1 MQGIDH
7 RSAMNE
13 VEIKDYLPADRAQVL
28 IEALPYIQRFS
39 ERVVLIKIGG
49 STLVDQTLFDRLA
62 EDVVLLHSVGIKPII
77 VHGGG
82 PQIGHEL
89 RLAGK
94 ETSFIDGLRV
104 TDQETLKVV
113 SKVLKG
119 QVGRRIVDA
128 IISLGGPAVSLSG
141 ETENLISV
149 TPVSKELGFVGKI
162 TDIAPH
168 LLNTLIEDGQIPVVS
183 TLGIDDKG
191 QSYNINADTAAG
203 ALAGALQVQKVIY
216 LSDVPGLLS
225 DKDDV
230 STLISSITT
239 LEVEGMVVSKGVSDG
254 MIPKVNSCIDA
265 LRQGVGSAHLLDGR
279 IPHVVLL
286 ELFTDEGIGTMIV
299 EED

>member
-1 MQGIDH
+1 
-7 RSAMNE
+7 MNE
-13 VEIKDYLPADRAQVL
+13 VGIKDYLPADRAQVL

-149 TPVSKELGFVGKI
+149 TPISKELGFVGKI

-254 MIPKVNSCIDA
+254 MIPKVISCIDA

>member
-1 MQGIDH
+1 
-7 RSAMNE
+7 
-13 VEIKDYLPADRAQVL
+13 
-28 IEALPYIQRFS
+28 
-39 ERVVLIKIGG
+39 
-49 STLVDQTLFDRLA
+49 
-62 EDVVLLHSVGIKPII
+62 VLLHSVGIKPII

-149 TPVSKELGFVGKI
+149 TPISKELGFVGKI

-168 LLNTLIEDGQIPVVS
+168 SLNTLIEDGQIPVVS

-239 LEVEGMVVSKGVSDG
+239 LEVEEMVVSKGVSDG

>member
-13 VEIKDYLPADRAQVL
+13 VGIKDYLPADRAQVL

-104 TDQETLKVV
+104 TDQETLKIV

-149 TPVSKELGFVGKI
+149 TPISKELGFVGKI

-183 TLGIDDKG
+183 TLGIDGKG

-239 LEVEGMVVSKGVSDG
+239 LEVEGMIVSKGVSDG

>member
-1 MQGIDH
+1 
-7 RSAMNE
+7 MNE
-13 VEIKDYLPADRAQVL
+13 VGIKDYLPSDRAQVL

-149 TPVSKELGFVGKI
+149 TPISKELGFVGKI

-239 LEVEGMVVSKGVSDG
+239 LEVEEMVVSKGVSDG
-254 MIPKVNSCIDA
+254 MIPKVISCIDA

>member
-13 VEIKDYLPADRAQVL
+13 VGIKDYLPADRAQVL

-168 LLNTLIEDGQIPVVS
+168 SLNTLIEDGQIPVVS

-239 LEVEGMVVSKGVSDG
+239 LEVEEMVVSKGVSDG

>member
-1 MQGIDH
+1 
-7 RSAMNE
+7 MNE

-104 TDQETLKVV
+104 TDQETLKIV

-239 LEVEGMVVSKGVSDG
+239 LEVEGMIVSKGVSDG

-265 LRQGVGSAHLLDGR
+265 LRQGVGSTHLLDGR

>member
-1 MQGIDH
+1 
-7 RSAMNE
+7 MNE
-13 VEIKDYLPADRAQVL
+13 VGIKDYLPADRAQVL

-149 TPVSKELGFVGKI
+149 TPISKELGFVGKI

-168 LLNTLIEDGQIPVVS
+168 SLNTLIEDGQIPVVS

-239 LEVEGMVVSKGVSDG
+239 VEVEEMVVSKGVSDG

>member
-77 VHGGG
+77 VPGGG

-104 TDQETLKVV
+104 TDQETLKIV

-239 LEVEGMVVSKGVSDG
+239 LEVEGMIVSKGVSDG

>member
-13 VEIKDYLPADRAQVL
+13 VGIKDYLPADRAQVL

-113 SKVLKG
+113 SKVLKD

-149 TPVSKELGFVGKI
+149 TPISKELGFVGKI

-168 LLNTLIEDGQIPVVS
+168 SLNTLIEDGQIPVVS

-239 LEVEGMVVSKGVSDG
+239 LEVEGMIVSKGVSDG

>member
-1 MQGIDH
+1 
-7 RSAMNE
+7 MNE

-149 TPVSKELGFVGKI
+149 TPISKELGFVGKI

-299 EED
+299 EEN

>member
-104 TDQETLKVV
+104 TDQETLKIV

-239 LEVEGMVVSKGVSDG
+239 LEVEGMIVSKGVSDG

>member
-7 RSAMNE
+7 RSAMNK
-13 VEIKDYLPADRAQVL
+13 VGIKDYLPADRAQVL

-149 TPVSKELGFVGKI
+149 TPISKELGFVGKI

-168 LLNTLIEDGQIPVVS
+168 LLNTLIEGGQIPVVS

>member
-1 MQGIDH
+1 
-7 RSAMNE
+7 MNE
-13 VEIKDYLPADRAQVL
+13 VGIKDYLPADRAQVL

-149 TPVSKELGFVGKI
+149 TPISKELGFVGKI

-168 LLNTLIEDGQIPVVS
+168 LLKTLIEDGQIPVVS

-239 LEVEGMVVSKGVSDG
+239 LEVEEMVVSKGVSDG

>member
-1 MQGIDH
+1 
-7 RSAMNE
+7 MNE
-13 VEIKDYLPADRAQVL
+13 LGIKDYLPADRAQVL

-239 LEVEGMVVSKGVSDG
+239 LEVEGMIVSKGVSDG

>member
-1 MQGIDH
+1 
-7 RSAMNE
+7 MNE

-104 TDQETLKVV
+104 TDQETLKIV

-128 IISLGGPAVSLSG
+128 IISLGDPAVSLSG

-239 LEVEGMVVSKGVSDG
+239 LEVEGMIVSKGVSDG

>member
-1 MQGIDH
+1 
-7 RSAMNE
+7 MNE
-13 VEIKDYLPADRAQVL
+13 VGIKDYLPADRAQVL

-104 TDQETLKVV
+104 TDQETLKGV

-149 TPVSKELGFVGKI
+149 TPISKELGFVGKI

-168 LLNTLIEDGQIPVVS
+168 SLNTLIEDGQIPVVS

-239 LEVEGMVVSKGVSDG
+239 LEVEGMIVSKGVSDG

-286 ELFTDEGIGTMIV
+286 ELFSDEVMGTMIV
-299 EED
+299 EES

>member
-1 MQGIDH
+1 
-7 RSAMNE
+7 MNK
-13 VEIKDYLPADRAQVL
+13 VGIKDYLPADRAQVL

-104 TDQETLKVV
+104 TDQETLKIV

-119 QVGRRIVDA
+119 QVGRRIVDS

-149 TPVSKELGFVGKI
+149 TPINKELGFVGKI

-168 LLNTLIEDGQIPVVS
+168 SLNAIIEAGQIPIIS
-183 TLGIDDKG
+183 TLGIDEKG

-230 STLISSITT
+230 NTLISSATT
-239 LEVEGMVVSKGVSDG
+239 LEVEGMIASKGVSDG

-286 ELFTDEGIGTMIV
+286 ELFTDEGIGTMIA

>member
-104 TDQETLKVV
+104 TDQETLKIV

-168 LLNTLIEDGQIPVVS
+168 SLNTLIEDGQIPVVS

-239 LEVEGMVVSKGVSDG
+239 LEVEGMIVSKGVSDG

>member
-1 MQGIDH
+1 
-7 RSAMNE
+7 MNE

-104 TDQETLKVV
+104 TDQETLKIV

-239 LEVEGMVVSKGVSDG
+239 LEVEGMIVSKGVSDG
-254 MIPKVNSCIDA
+254 MIPKVNSCVDA

-299 EED
+299 EEN

>member
-1 MQGIDH
+1 MQGID
-7 RSAMNE
+7 RRNAMNE
-13 VEIKDYLPADRAQVL
+13 VGIKDYLPADRAQVL

-49 STLVDQTLFDRLA
+49 STLVDQSLFDRLA

-104 TDQETLKVV
+104 TDQETLKIV

-119 QVGRRIVDA
+119 QVGRRIVDS

-149 TPVSKELGFVGKI
+149 TPINKELGFVGKI

-168 LLNTLIEDGQIPVVS
+168 SLNAIIEGGQIPVIS
-183 TLGIDDKG
+183 TLGIDEKG

-230 STLISSITT
+230 NTLISSATT
-239 LEVEGMVVSKGVSDG
+239 LEVKGMIASEGVSDG

>member
-1 MQGIDH
+1 
-7 RSAMNE
+7 MNE
-13 VEIKDYLPADRAQVL
+13 EGIKDYLPGDRAQVL

-104 TDQETLKVV
+104 TDQETLKIV

-203 ALAGALQVQKVIY
+203 
-216 LSDVPGLLS
+216 P
-225 DKDDV
+225 
-230 STLISSITT
+230 
-239 LEVEGMVVSKGVSDG
+239 
-254 MIPKVNSCIDA
+254 
-265 LRQGVGSAHLLDGR
+265 
-279 IPHVVLL
+279 
-286 ELFTDEGIGTMIV
+286 
-299 EED
+299 

>member
-1 MQGIDH
+1 
-7 RSAMNE
+7 MNE

-149 TPVSKELGFVGKI
+149 TPISKELGFVGKI

-168 LLNTLIEDGQIPVVS
+168 LLNTLIEGGQIPVVS

>member
-1 MQGIDH
+1 MQGID
-7 RSAMNE
+7 RRNAMNE
-13 VEIKDYLPADRAQVL
+13 VGIKDYLPADRAQVL

-104 TDQETLKVV
+104 TDQETLKIV

-119 QVGRRIVDA
+119 QVGRRIVDS

-149 TPVSKELGFVGKI
+149 TPINKELGFVGKI

-168 LLNTLIEDGQIPVVS
+168 SLNAIIEGGQIPVIS
-183 TLGIDDKG
+183 TLGIDEKG

-203 ALAGALQVQKVIY
+203 ALAGALQVQKVVY

-230 STLISSITT
+230 NTLISSATT
-239 LEVEGMVVSKGVSDG
+239 LEVEGMIASKGVSDG

-299 EED
+299 GED

>member
-13 VEIKDYLPADRAQVL
+13 VGIKDYLPADRAQVL

-149 TPVSKELGFVGKI
+149 TPISKELGFVGKI

>member
-1 MQGIDH
+1 
-7 RSAMNE
+7 MNE

-104 TDQETLKVV
+104 TDQETLKIV

-183 TLGIDDKG
+183 TLGIDAKG

-239 LEVEGMVVSKGVSDG
+239 LEVEGMIVSKGVSDG

>member
-1 MQGIDH
+1 
-7 RSAMNE
+7 MNE

-113 SKVLKG
+113 SEVLKG

-149 TPVSKELGFVGKI
+149 TPISKELGFVGKI

-239 LEVEGMVVSKGVSDG
+239 LEVEEMVVSKGVSDG

>member
-13 VEIKDYLPADRAQVL
+13 VGIKDYLPADRAQVL

-39 ERVVLIKIGG
+39 GRVVLIKIGG

-104 TDQETLKVV
+104 TDQETLKIV

-239 LEVEGMVVSKGVSDG
+239 LEVEGMIVSKGVSDG

>member
-1 MQGIDH
+1 MQGID
-7 RSAMNE
+7 RRNAMNE
-13 VEIKDYLPADRAQVL
+13 VGIKDYLPADRAQVL

-149 TPVSKELGFVGKI
+149 TPISKELGFVGKI

-239 LEVEGMVVSKGVSDG
+239 LEVEEMVVSKGVSDG

>member
-1 MQGIDH
+1 
-7 RSAMNE
+7 MNE
-13 VEIKDYLPADRAQVL
+13 VGIKDYLPGDRAQVL

-104 TDQETLKVV
+104 TDQETLKIV

-149 TPVSKELGFVGKI
+149 LPVSKELGFVGKI

-239 LEVEGMVVSKGVSDG
+239 LEVEGMIVSKGVSDG

>member
-1 MQGIDH
+1 
-7 RSAMNE
+7 MNE
-13 VEIKDYLPADRAQVL
+13 VGIKDYLPADRAQVL

-113 SKVLKG
+113 SEVLKG

-149 TPVSKELGFVGKI
+149 TPISKELGFVGKI

-230 STLISSITT
+230 STLISSTTT

>member
-13 VEIKDYLPADRAQVL
+13 VGIKDYLPADRAQVL

-104 TDQETLKVV
+104 TDQETLKIV

-149 TPVSKELGFVGKI
+149 TPISKELGFVGKI

>member
-1 MQGIDH
+1 
-7 RSAMNE
+7 MNE
-13 VEIKDYLPADRAQVL
+13 VGIKDYLPADRAQVL

-149 TPVSKELGFVGKI
+149 TPISKELGFVGKI

-239 LEVEGMVVSKGVSDG
+239 LVVEGMVVSKGVSDG

>member
-13 VEIKDYLPADRAQVL
+13 VGIKDYLPADRAQVL

-149 TPVSKELGFVGKI
+149 TPISKELGFVGKI

-168 LLNTLIEDGQIPVVS
+168 SLNTLIEDGQIPVVS

-239 LEVEGMVVSKGVSDG
+239 LEVEGMIVSKGVSDG

>member
-13 VEIKDYLPADRAQVL
+13 VGIKDYLPADRAQVL

-39 ERVVLIKIGG
+39 ERVVLIKVGG

-104 TDQETLKVV
+104 TDQETLKIV

-230 STLISSITT
+230 SSLISSITT
-239 LEVEGMVVSKGVSDG
+239 LEVEGMIVSKGVSDG

>member
-1 MQGIDH
+1 
-7 RSAMNE
+7 MNE
-13 VEIKDYLPADRAQVL
+13 VGIKDYLPGDRAQFL

-39 ERVVLIKIGG
+39 ERVVLIKIVG

-104 TDQETLKVV
+104 TDQETLKIV

-239 LEVEGMVVSKGVSDG
+239 LEVEGMIVSKGVSDG

>member
-1 MQGIDH
+1 MQDID
-7 RSAMNE
+7 RRNAMNK
-13 VEIKDYLPADRAQVL
+13 VGIKDYLPADRAQVL

-104 TDQETLKVV
+104 TDQETLKIV

-119 QVGRRIVDA
+119 QVGRRIVDS

-149 TPVSKELGFVGKI
+149 TPINKELGFVGKI

-168 LLNTLIEDGQIPVVS
+168 SLNAIIEGGQIPVIS
-183 TLGIDDKG
+183 TLGIDEKG

-230 STLISSITT
+230 NTLISSATT
-239 LEVEGMVVSKGVSDG
+239 LEVEGMIASKGVSDG

-286 ELFTDEGIGTMIV
+286 ELFTDEGIGTMIA

>member
-1 MQGIDH
+1 
-7 RSAMNE
+7 MNE
-13 VEIKDYLPADRAQVL
+13 VGIKDYLPADRAQVL

-104 TDQETLKVV
+104 TDQETLKIV

-168 LLNTLIEDGQIPVVS
+168 SLNTLIEDGQIPVVS

-239 LEVEGMVVSKGVSDG
+239 LEVEEMVVSKGVSDG

>member
-1 MQGIDH
+1 
-7 RSAMNE
+7 MNE
-13 VEIKDYLPADRAQVL
+13 VGIKDYLPADRAQVL

-104 TDQETLKVV
+104 TDQETLNVV

-149 TPVSKELGFVGKI
+149 TPISKELGFVGKI

-239 LEVEGMVVSKGVSDG
+239 LEVEEMVVSKGVSDG